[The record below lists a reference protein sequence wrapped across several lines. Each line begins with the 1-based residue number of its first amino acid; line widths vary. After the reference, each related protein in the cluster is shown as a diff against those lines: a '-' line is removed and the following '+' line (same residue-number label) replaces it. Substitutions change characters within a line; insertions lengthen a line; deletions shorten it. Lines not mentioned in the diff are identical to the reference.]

1 MTAARPPLAL
11 GRALAWAGS
20 TATGHD
26 PAAGTTPYVAPQL
39 AILHSRPVPSPHT
52 CRASYVHDTPT
63 LVLSA
68 CIIAGL
74 VLSYVP
80 QWYRIVRH
88 KNSEGF
94 SPMFLLLGATSAASS
109 LANIVTLQWSQI
121 ACCRYLS
128 AGQCFEQVLGI
139 GQVFVQWLCFSIIF
153 VLYLI
158 YYPLSSKYVQSV
170 PIASSALPTSHRRSM
185 VRSLVPKFMRTTTP
199 RGLIRPS
206 LSSSTIASD
215 LSSDDDYTDS
225 DRDGAYGRPSGGGG
239 GGGRFGG
246 FHPANFILPG
256 QLRRGE
262 IIFSSEYRHAVSLF
276 FLTALHFTLTFLT
289 TAILITTLPTTESP
303 HPGNPTPT
311 PPPWEPLPGPGSGKE
326 HASER
331 AVRVWA
337 TTVGLMSV
345 VLACVQY
352 TPQLVHTYQ
361 RKLVGSLSIPMM
373 MIQTPGSFV
382 FVYTLAIRPNV
393 DVTGWLTYFIT
404 GLLQGYLLILCI
416 LYKRR
421 QRALGVDDWGNALPG
436 VEGDAE
442 RSRTARNGGETER
455 ERAEARSGLLSPTST
470 SEGALTFG
478 GGRLEAGGSAVA
490 RRERSSSSSS
500 GRGGGGGD
508 GGLAPTERSR
518 LLG

>member
-1 MTAARPPLAL
+1 MPAARPPLAFK
-11 GRALAWAGS
+11 RALVRLAS
-20 TATGHD
+20 TTLGNDAQ
-26 PAAGTTPYVAPQL
+26 TTPYTPSPEIS
-39 AILHSRPVPSPHT
+39 ILHSRLVPSPRT
-52 CRASYVHDTPT
+52 CKASYTHDTPT
-63 LVLSA
+63 LVLSSL
-68 CIIAGL
+68 IIAGL
-74 VLSYVP
+74 ILSYVP
-80 QWYRIVRH
+80 QWYRIIKH

-94 SPMFLLLGATSAASS
+94 SPMFLLLGATSSASS
-109 LANIVTLQWSQI
+109 LANIVTLQWSQV
-121 ACCRYLS
+121 ACCQYLS

-139 GQVFVQWLCFSIIF
+139 GQVFTQWLCFSLIF
-153 VLYLI
+153 LLYLI
-158 YYPLSSKYVQSV
+158 YYPLSHKYVQSV

-199 RGLIRPS
+199 HGLIRPS

-225 DRDGAYGRPSGGGG
+225 DRNGLLDRTGGGG

-262 IIFSSEYRHAVSLF
+262 IILSSEYRHAVSLF
-276 FLTALHFTLTFLT
+276 FLTVLHFTLTFLT

-311 PPPWEPLPGPGSGKE
+311 PPWEPLPGQPGSGKE

-373 MIQTPGSFV
+373 LIQTPGSFV

-404 GLLQGYLLILCI
+404 GLLQGYLLVLCI
-416 LYKRR
+416 IYKRR

-442 RSRTARNGGETER
+442 RSRNARVGGETER
-455 ERAEARSGLLSPTST
+455 ERAEARSGSVAALGD
-470 SEGALTFG
+470 EALTI
-478 GGRLEAGGSAVA
+478 
-490 RRERSSSSSS
+490 
-500 GRGGGGGD
+500 GGGGG
-508 GGLAPTERSR
+508 GGGPGSAAGRRGGEARANGAGGDLLVPTERSR

>member
-1 MTAARPPLAL
+1 MVAARPPPFLRVLNRVL
-11 GRALAWAGS
+11 GDYRALS
-20 TATGHD
+20 PPTTT
-26 PAAGTTPYVAPQL
+26 AGTSSTTTLYTSRLEASTY
-39 AILHSRPVPSPHT
+39 AIMHARPVPSPHS
-52 CRASYVHDTPT
+52 CRAAYSHDTLT
-63 LVLSA
+63 TVLSSL
-68 CIIAGL
+68 IILGL
-74 VLSYVP
+74 VVSYVP

-94 SPMFLLLGATSAASS
+94 SPMFLLLGATSSASS

-139 GQVFVQWLCFSIIF
+139 GQVLTQWLCFSTIF

-158 YYPLSSKYVQSV
+158 YYPLSSKYVRSV

-199 RGLIRPS
+199 HGLIRPS

-215 LSSDDDYTDS
+215 LSSDDDFTDS
-225 DRDGAYGRPSGGGG
+225 DRGTGA
-239 GGGRFGG
+239 GGRFGG

-262 IIFSSEYRHAVSLF
+262 IILSPEYRHAVSLF
-276 FLTALHFTLTFLT
+276 FLTVLHFILTFLT
-289 TAILITTLPTTESP
+289 TAILLTTLPTTESP

-311 PPPWEPLPGPGSGKE
+311 PPWEPLPGTGSGKE
-326 HASER
+326 HPSER

-373 MIQTPGSFV
+373 LIQTPGSFV

-404 GLLQGYLLILCI
+404 GLLQGYLLVLCL

-442 RSRTARNGGETER
+442 RSRNARVGGETER
-455 ERAEARSGLLSPTST
+455 ERAEARSG
-470 SEGALTFG
+470 EAAGALTIG
-478 GGRLEAGGSAVA
+478 GGLEPGAAAAGRRGRNGSL
-490 RRERSSSSSS
+490 
-500 GRGGGGGD
+500 GRGD
-508 GGLAPTERSR
+508 GLATERTR